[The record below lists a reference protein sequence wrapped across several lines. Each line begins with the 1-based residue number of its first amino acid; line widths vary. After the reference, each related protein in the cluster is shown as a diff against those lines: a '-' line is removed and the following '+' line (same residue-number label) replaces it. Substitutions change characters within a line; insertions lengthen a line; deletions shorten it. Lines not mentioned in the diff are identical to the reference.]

1 MSSPH
6 QQMSFELPPLA
17 GMALDDF
24 IVDDANRQAFELI
37 TTWPRWPTDTLI
49 LAGPIGSGKT
59 HLAAIHAQ
67 QSGAAE
73 FDSANL
79 PTPQELDK
87 IGARALIVENNHSAA
102 LDETRLFH
110 MMNHVREFGTQLLIT
125 TRSWPE
131 TWSLSLPD
139 LKSRLR
145 AAHPLELNEPGDTLL
160 RQVLVKLFADRQL
173 SVDKKVLDYLLVRM
187 ERSLLE
193 AARIVEKLDR
203 LSLERNRPITR
214 QLAAELF

>member
-1 MSSPH
+1 MASPH
-6 QQMSFELPPLA
+6 QQMSFELPPLS
-17 GMALDDF
+17 GMTREDF
-24 IVDDANRQAFELI
+24 IVDEANRLAFEQI
-37 TTWPRWPTDTLI
+37 TAWPQWPADTLV
-49 LAGPIGSGKT
+49 LAGPVGSGKT

-67 QSGAAE
+67 QSGALK
-73 FDSANL
+73 FDCAKL
-79 PTPQELDK
+79 PTPEELHEFGD
-87 IGARALIVENNHSAA
+87 RALIVENGHSAN

-110 MMNHVREFGTQLLIT
+110 MMNHVREFGSRLLIT

-131 TWSLSLPD
+131 SWSLELPD

-173 SVDKKVLDYLLVRM
+173 SVDAKVLDYLLVRM
-187 ERSLLE
+187 ERSLSE
-193 AARIVEKLDR
+193 ASRIVEQLDR
-203 LSLERNRPITR
+203 LSLERSRPITR